1 MKKWIVTALVLG
13 NLLLLLFL
21 LPRFFADEIKA
32 KLMGQINQRINA
44 TAFVGD
50 FDASLVA
57 HFPRLSVSLQN
68 FGLANRA
75 PFVGD
80 TLLTAEKLEVG
91 IDFWSLFSGQYQ
103 IKGVWLTRPRVQV
116 RVLTNGEANYHLML
130 PDQAGTAAPTD
141 TAGFAAQV
149 DEWAITDGYLSYLD
163 RSTDTQVRVQGLQH
177 RGRGN
182 FATDQFDLKLFAHA
196 DSLTVEQGGTNFLN
210 KKKLE
215 LDAVLD
221 IDLKNYKFTL
231 KDNYVS
237 LNDFKLNLA
246 GWLALPAAGGY
257 DLDLQYSA
265 PQTTF
270 KSLLSL
276 VPGTYT
282 ASYQD
287 LKAEGDVKFAGWVRG
302 RYDDT
307 RGQLPGYQ
315 LQLEVRNGWLQYP
328 AVPTPV
334 RNVNLDLQ
342 VDNPTGAPEQTVVDC
357 RQFTLDLGGNPVA
370 GRVRVKGLDRYEL
383 AADVKAKINL
393 AELTKVFPI
402 KDLTLKGLYDLRL
415 QANGT
420 YDSAQKIIPKI
431 DAAMTLQ
438 NGYVKSAAYPFPIEN
453 LELAATAKNPTGR
466 LADTELVIER
476 SALVLEGKPF
486 RASGAFRNL
495 DDLDFKVDIQGEVDL
510 AKLTKIYP
518 LEGMTLSGLLQADV
532 HSQGRLSD
540 AQAQRY
546 DQLPT
551 SGTASVR
558 QFTFTST
565 SLAQPIKIT
574 EAQAS
579 FSPQKITLGRLNG
592 FFGTSDVALSGDLTQ
607 YLPYLLQK
615 EAVLKGKLNLH
626 SRKFNLNEW
635 LADDDQ
641 AAQTDTALAVV
652 QVPANLDFTFDADFG
667 QLQYSTWQLDQAQGQ
682 MLVRGGVVQLNNFQF
697 NYLGGQFVT
706 KGSYDPRNLANPLF
720 SFGLNIKEV
729 SIPGAY
735 QAFSPVRAL
744 APVAQWASGLF
755 SGNLTLA
762 GNLQPNLMP
771 NLASLSGGGLV
782 NVLETGLQKLAILD
796 QVSNL
801 TGVANLKNFSNLKLR
816 NFNFKADLVNG
827 KLFIP
832 PTDLKISDYAANIGG
847 SVGIDGSLDY
857 VLRLNLPKNQLAAQL
872 SQQLDQYVG
881 GKQAANQTVEVH
893 LAIGGTFARP
903 AVKLIK
909 GGTEAE
915 IRKEIAAKVEVEKQ
929 AAQEIAK
936 ETAKTLVQDLIN
948 SKLKPQ
954 PDSAQQA
961 TDSTGAAPKPA
972 PKPQERL
979 KDAANQ
985 FLDRFRRRPAPAPAP
1000 VPTDTLKK
1008 TEPDTAKANGGGQ

>member
-1 MKKWIVTALVLG
+1 MKKWIVIALVLG
-13 NLLLLLFL
+13 NLVLLLFL
-21 LPRFFADEIKA
+21 LPRLFADEIKA
-32 KLMGQINQRINA
+32 KLMAQINQRINA

-57 HFPRLSVSLQN
+57 HFPLLSVSLQN

-75 PFVGD
+75 PFAGD

-91 IDFWSLFSGQYQ
+91 IDFWSVLSGQYQ
-103 IKGVWLTRPRVQV
+103 VKGVWLTRPRVQV
-116 RVLTNGEANYHLML
+116 RVLTNGEANYHIML
-130 PDQAGTAAPTD
+130 PDEAAPSSETD
-141 TAGFAAQV
+141 TAGFSAQV

-163 RSTDTQVRVQGLQH
+163 RSTGTRVLMQGLQH
-177 RGRGN
+177 RGSGN
-182 FATDQFDLKLFAHA
+182 FAADQFDLKLFAHA
-196 DSLTVEQGGTNFLN
+196 DSLTVEQGGTNYLN
-210 KKKLE
+210 KKQLE
-215 LDAVLD
+215 TDMVLD
-221 IDLKNYKFTL
+221 IDLNNYKFTI
-231 KDNYVS
+231 KENYTR
-237 LNDFKLNLA
+237 LNDFQLNLA
-246 GWLALPAAGGY
+246 GWLALPATGGY
-257 DLDLQYSA
+257 DLDLQYTA

-270 KSLLSL
+270 KNLLSL
-276 VPGTYT
+276 VPGAYT

-287 LKAEGDVKFAGWVRG
+287 LKAEGDVQFNGWVRG
-302 RYDDT
+302 RYDEA
-307 RGQLPGYQ
+307 RQQLPGFNLA
-315 LQLEVRNGWLQYP
+315 LQVRNGWLQYP

-342 VDNPTGAPEQTVVDC
+342 VDNPNGVLEQTVVDC
-357 RQFTLDLGGNPVA
+357 KKFALDLGGNPVT
-370 GRVRVKGLDRYEL
+370 GRVRVKGLTRYQL
-383 AADVKAKINL
+383 DADVKAKLNL

-402 KDLTLKGLYDLRL
+402 KDLTLKGLYDLQF

-431 DAAMTLQ
+431 DAAMSLQ
-438 NGYVKSAAYPFPIEN
+438 NGYVKSTAHPFPIEN

-466 LADTELVIER
+466 LADTEVVIER
-476 SALVLEGKPF
+476 SSLTLEGKPF
-486 RASGAFRNL
+486 RASGSFRDL
-495 DDLDFKVDIQGEVDL
+495 DDLAFKVDIQGEVDL

-518 LEGMTLSGLLQADV
+518 LDGMTLSGLLQADV

-546 DQLPT
+546 DKLPT

-558 QFTFTST
+558 QFTFTSA

-579 FSPQKITLGRLNG
+579 FSPQKITLSQFKG
-592 FFGTSDVALSGDLTQ
+592 FFGNSDVALSGDLTN
-607 YLPYLLQK
+607 YLAYLLQK
-615 EAVLKGKLNLH
+615 EAVLKGKLQLD
-626 SRKFNLNEW
+626 SRRFNLNEW
-635 LADDDQ
+635 MADDDQ
-641 AAQTDTALAVV
+641 AAKTDTALAVV
-652 QVPANLDFTFDADFG
+652 QVPANLDFAFDANFG

-682 MLVRGGVVQLNNFQF
+682 MLVRGGVVQLNNFAF

-706 KGSYDPRNLANPLF
+706 KGSYDPRNLAKPTF
-720 SFGLNIKEV
+720 SFGLNIKDV

-735 QAFSPVRAL
+735 KAFSPVRAF
-744 APVAQWASGLF
+744 APIAQWASGLF
-755 SGNLTLA
+755 SGSLTLA
-762 GNLQPNLMP
+762 GDLQPDLMP
-771 NLASLSGGGLV
+771 NFTTLSGGGLV

-832 PTDLKISDYAANIGG
+832 PTDLKISDYAANLAG

-881 GKQAANQTVEVH
+881 GKQAANQNVEVH

-929 AAQEIAK
+929 AAKEIAK
-936 ETAKTLVQDLIN
+936 ETAKTLLDDLVS
-948 SKLKPQ
+948 SKLKPK
-954 PDSAQQA
+954 PDSTQQA
-961 TDSTGAAPKPA
+961 TTDSTGAPKPA
-972 PKPQERL
+972 PRPQERL

-1000 VPTDTLKK
+1000 TPADTLKK
-1008 TEPDTAKANGGGQ
+1008 TEPDTTKTSGG